1 MFGPAAGAEFAE
13 DDVER
18 RVRLAAIA
26 KAGQGWELASALGG
40 VNAQPDPL
48 GMALDRELCG

>member
-1 MFGPAAGAEFAE
+1 LDPLAGVEFAG

-18 RVRLAAIA
+18 RARLAAIA